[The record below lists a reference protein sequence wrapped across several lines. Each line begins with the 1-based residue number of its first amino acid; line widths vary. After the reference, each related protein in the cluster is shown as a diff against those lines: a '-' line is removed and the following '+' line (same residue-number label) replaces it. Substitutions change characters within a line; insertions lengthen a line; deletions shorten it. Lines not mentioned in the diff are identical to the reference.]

1 MVFGGSS
8 ILYINNSMATSPI
21 VGVAKIS
28 SVAEREIEDEKQ
40 TIKKPFLVILIQ
52 LHRECGPLILHAK
65 VCRDH
70 FLGNKLSVSSLHIK
84 AMCILYI
91 YTQTPHVLCDQNL

>member
-1 MVFGGSS
+1 
-8 ILYINNSMATSPI
+8 MATFPTL
-21 VGVAKIS
+21 VWQRYLRLLKN
-28 SVAEREIEDEKQ
+28 IEDEKQ
-40 TIKKPFLVILIQ
+40 MIKKPFLGILIQ